1 MLPRPHAPL
10 AVLGLLL
17 GCAGSP
23 PPSTLTLQPVAPLLL
38 AGQATVVTARI
49 DAGCQ
54 SLSDLAIGTA
64 DGSALPFWLTLKVD
78 HFTTAHPS
86 LADII
91 ANPGFTQPPFDAG
104 GGYIFNPATAIGLV
118 PEPGGREITW
128 QGWDGLQLVFTAATS
143 APATPVTIRVS
154 MVACGEPLSQPLTL
168 SAVGA
173 IDLGPFC
180 GWSSGEPCLAD
191 LDCTRASWMGQVC
204 IAARSTDSLAVTGLS
219 CSDPV
224 PSGARCGCTSGLCA
238 WR

>member
-1 MLPRPHAPL
+1 MLLRSHAPL
-10 AVLGLLL
+10 ALLALLL
-17 GCAGSP
+17 GCAEP
-23 PPSTLTLQPVAPLLL
+23 PTPPTLTLQPVVPLLL

-49 DAGCQ
+49 GGGCQ
-54 SLSDLAIGTA
+54 LLGSLAIETA
-64 DGSALPFWLTLKVD
+64 DGAALPTWLTMKVD

-104 GGYIFNPATAIGLV
+104 GGFIFDPAAGLV

-128 QGWDGLQLVFTAATS
+128 QGWDGLQLVLLAATG
-143 APATPVTIRVS
+143 APATPVTLRVS
-154 MVACGEPLSQPLTL
+154 MVACGEPLSQTLTL

-173 IDLGPFC
+173 VDLGPFC
-180 GWSSGEPCLAD
+180 GWSSGEPCAAD
-191 LDCTRASWMGQVC
+191 LDCTRSAGWGQVC
-204 IAARSTDSLAVTGLS
+204 IAARSNDTLADPSLT

-224 PSGARCGCTSGLCA
+224 PTGARCGCNSGLCA